1 METRPGMVEAASRQ
15 ITVERPL
22 PLLGTAMLLIVAVFL
37 PHRIWT
43 TLLIG
48 FGGLALLSFA
58 WTWALRQGLHA
69 ERRLR
74 FGWVS
79 VGDRLEERFFLYN
92 QSPFPALWIEVI
104 DHSNVPGYRPAVV
117 QSVGSGDRQ
126 QWRQAAVCRRR
137 GQFHLGP
144 WAIRSGD
151 PFGLFTITCH
161 YPHAE
166 EIIIHPPI
174 HGQLPIPLPAGRRSG
189 RTRTQERHWRATV
202 NAAGVRDYQSGDPL
216 SWVHWPTSARR
227 DDLFVRQFD
236 RDTAGDIWLLLD
248 MAGAVQLGDGPEG
261 TEEQAILLAAAL
273 TAQGLHQN
281 RGVGLAAYGRSPQIA
296 PPAKGEGQRWRLL
309 RALALIRADGDTPL
323 HRALAELAH
332 TARRGAAA
340 VIITPR
346 GDADWIP
353 HLLTLSRRG
362 LRPYVILLDRA
373 SFGEAGRRSAALA
386 QIVQGLGVTCHR
398 LRRGDMGSPP
408 ETETRRGFWEFK
420 VTGTGKVVAVQTPG
434 GEERGNAG

>member
-1 METRPGMVEAASRQ
+1 METRRNQAEAAHTQ
-15 ITVERPL
+15 IAIEQPL
-22 PLLGTAMLLIVAVFL
+22 PLLGVVALAITAVFL

-48 FGGLALLSFA
+48 FGGLVLLSFA
-58 WTWALRQGLHA
+58 WTWALGRGLNA
-69 ERRLR
+69 RRRLR

-79 VGDRLEERFFLYN
+79 VGDRLEEQFILTN
-92 QSPFPALWIEVI
+92 HSPAPALWIEVV
-104 DHSNVPGYRPAVV
+104 DHSNVPGYRPAVI
-117 QSVGSGDRQ
+117 QSVGSGDWQR
-126 QWRQAAVCRRR
+126 WRQTAICQQR

-151 PFGLFTITCH
+151 PFGLFIVTRH
-161 YPHAE
+161 YPQAE

-189 RTRTQERHWRATV
+189 RARTQQRHWRATV
-202 NAAGVRDYQSGDPL
+202 NAASVRDYQNGDPL

-227 DDLFVRQFD
+227 DKLYVRQFD
-236 RDTAGDIWLLLD
+236 RDTAGDIWMLLD
-248 MAGAVQLGDGPEG
+248 SEESVQLGDGPES
-261 TEEQAILLAAAL
+261 TEEQAVLLAAAL
-273 TAQGLHQN
+273 LAQSLHQN
-281 RGVGLAAYGRSPQIA
+281 RGVGLAVYGRSPQVI

-309 RALALIRADGDTPL
+309 RALALMRADGETPL
-323 HRALAELAH
+323 QRALAELAGA
-332 TARRGAAA
+332 ARRGAAA

-353 HLLTLSRRG
+353 HLLTLSQRG

-373 SFGEAGRRSAALA
+373 SFGAEEGSSAGLEDA
-386 QIVQGLGVTCHR
+386 VQRLGVTCHR
-398 LRRGDMGSPP
+398 LRRGEVGVPLES
-408 ETETRRGFWEFK
+408 ETRRGFWEFK

-434 GEERGNAG
+434 SGEENDAG